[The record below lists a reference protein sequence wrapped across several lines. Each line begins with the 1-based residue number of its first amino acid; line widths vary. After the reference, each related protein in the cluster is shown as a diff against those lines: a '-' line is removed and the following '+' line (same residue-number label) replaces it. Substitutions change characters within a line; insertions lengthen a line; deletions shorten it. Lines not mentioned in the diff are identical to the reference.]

1 MTNAGERE
9 GNVEAGV
16 FVRLSSA
23 PGATTV
29 ASTRVYVRARACFQK
44 SFSLFLSLSP
54 SSSPHPRR
62 GSTSRPREKQ
72 TARRKAGERGDTR
85 NLLNHL
91 ETVSSS
97 EEKRESSRLI
107 FPARFSARSSVP
119 FFFFFAAYVQ
129 RLSDSVC
136 CRTRGQER
144 TRVYHARDRHGPSHS
159 LYYAGTIRTPRCA
172 VCVYS
177 AVSSWC

>member
-1 MTNAGERE
+1 M
-9 GNVEAGV
+9 
-16 FVRLSSA
+16 
-23 PGATTV
+23 
-29 ASTRVYVRARACFQK
+29 RARACFQK

-119 FFFFFAAYVQ
+119 FFFF
-129 RLSDSVC
+129 SP
-136 CRTRGQER
+136 RTSNASRTLFVVGHADKRGHGCTTR
-144 TRVYHARDRHGPSHS
+144 AIDTGPATHYITRVPSERHDVLCVCTVQCLLGANLVIERIFENSPSS
-159 LYYAGTIRTPRCA
+159 DETSRGDLSGLIT
-172 VCVYS
+172 V
-177 AVSSWC
+177 